1 MSKTIIS
8 TKNSPTA
15 IGTYSQAV
23 KVVGSMVFTSG
34 QIPLD
39 PITGDLVSDE
49 FDEQAIQTLK
59 NIEGILKERKC
70 TIDNLIKLTVY
81 VVDLS
86 NFDILNKVFEDF
98 FNKESYPARSVVE
111 VSKLP
116 KNSQIEIEAI
126 FYDEN

>member
-8 TKNSPTA
+8 TKNSPAA

-59 NIEGILKERKC
+59 NIEGILTERKC